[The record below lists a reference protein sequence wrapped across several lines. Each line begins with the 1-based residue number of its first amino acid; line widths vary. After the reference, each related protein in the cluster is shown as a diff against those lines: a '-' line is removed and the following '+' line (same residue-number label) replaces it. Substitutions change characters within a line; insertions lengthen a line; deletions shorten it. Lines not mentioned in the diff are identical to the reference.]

1 MIRQPMNQRI
11 ANLLTSL
18 VDRLTGD
25 TFSAD
30 RFGKRPTATLRRLD
44 RILCQE
50 VDAINDIATDAGVNA
65 WIDASKLRYSDKWGF
80 VRYTFTRTDQVKRI
94 RSLADDIEVM
104 LNDMR
109 SGYPTPPESRIEVA
123 FGAGLSFDVPYPL
136 EYTPPDWT
144 DAQKRLAGLRPFQ
157 AMVGVDYSLAPTRLV
172 LLDFSRGLS
181 HVMVTGATGSG
192 KTTVA
197 LNLLLSL
204 AQSTPPDQAHFLFV
218 STKVSPDH
226 LAIAG
231 LPHVS
236 LHRTASECARAIA
249 AVSAEN
255 DRREF
260 APDKRKVFLIIDEYA
275 NLQRQ
280 VQAGVLTGA
289 ISKSDAE
296 LMDIHTGSIAEAGRS
311 RGIHIIAITQKAVVD
326 IVDTVFKGNMPTRI
340 GCKTMTKEED
350 RVAMG
355 DVGAP
360 CHTLSERG
368 SFYATLNGERPA
380 LARCFNIEPEQLSEA
395 VDAIYN
401 LWRNAVPY
409 RIEMPSYDEAP
420 SEAKRDSEAERDAA
434 HILETYT
441 YDSLYDQDGDL
452 RHGMQIAV
460 IRHLFGEDARN
471 EGSERKRAVAAMKL
485 VKRSTKT
492 TTTIK

>member
-1 MIRQPMNQRI
+1 
-11 ANLLTSL
+11 
-18 VDRLTGD
+18 
-25 TFSAD
+25 
-30 RFGKRPTATLRRLD
+30 
-44 RILCQE
+44 
-50 VDAINDIATDAGVNA
+50 
-65 WIDASKLRYSDKWGF
+65 
-80 VRYTFTRTDQVKRI
+80 
-94 RSLADDIEVM
+94 
-104 LNDMR
+104 
-109 SGYPTPPESRIEVA
+109 
-123 FGAGLSFDVPYPL
+123 
-136 EYTPPDWT
+136 
-144 DAQKRLAGLRPFQ
+144 
-157 AMVGVDYSLAPTRLV
+157 
-172 LLDFSRGLS
+172 
-181 HVMVTGATGSG
+181 
-192 KTTVA
+192 
-197 LNLLLSL
+197 
-204 AQSTPPDQAHFLFV
+204 
-218 STKVSPDH
+218 
-226 LAIAG
+226 